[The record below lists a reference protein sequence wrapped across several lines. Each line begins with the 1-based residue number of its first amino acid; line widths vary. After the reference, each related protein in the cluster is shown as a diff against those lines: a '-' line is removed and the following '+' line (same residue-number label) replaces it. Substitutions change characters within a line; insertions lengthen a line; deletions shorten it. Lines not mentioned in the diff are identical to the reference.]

1 MSLSS
6 NGDSP
11 ASEFALV
18 LGPRQLAAGLF
29 LLITITVGFSTL
41 SYAVGRLLEPQ
52 PASAGRSSDEEQIVV
67 VDAVKDGALRRPTAP
82 RRSVERT
89 IAPPTP
95 PPAAAAPTG
104 TDLRRYFSE
113 PIAGQLFYQVAAS
126 DRGLAGV
133 LAMYLNEQGVPAQVA
148 TGPDERNY
156 RVLAGPLET
165 PADTERAGRRLRALG
180 FEPFLRRIRPLE

>member
-6 NGDSP
+6 NRDSTE
-11 ASEFALV
+11 SEFALV

-52 PASAGRSSDEEQIVV
+52 PASAGHVSDEEQIVV
-67 VDAVKDGALRRPTAP
+67 VDPVEGAVSRPAAP
-82 RRSVERT
+82 RRSVER
-89 IAPPTP
+89 ASPPRTAA
-95 PPAAAAPTG
+95 PAAAAPTG
-104 TDLRRYFSE
+104 TDLQRYFHE

-148 TGPDERNY
+148 TGPDERSY

-165 PADTERAGRRLRALG
+165 SADTERVGRRLRTLG